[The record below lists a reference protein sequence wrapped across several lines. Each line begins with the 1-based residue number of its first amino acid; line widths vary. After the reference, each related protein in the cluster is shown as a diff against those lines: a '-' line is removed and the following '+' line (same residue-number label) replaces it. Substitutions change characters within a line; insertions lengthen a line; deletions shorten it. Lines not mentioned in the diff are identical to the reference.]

1 MFLVHVQVY
10 YLDTPMISVEE
21 CVPTTHWEKKQKET
35 RREEKRWQKC
45 HKYANAYRRVRLE
58 LHQTAKPRSAE
69 LDVNP
74 NRRGQPSLV
83 VSCRSAHRLQ
93 HSDCRLS
100 PCFIRILRWHFSEH
114 DGAWNWSHAAW
125 GFCVCRL
132 TRTMFLPAETLFDKI
147 KLWSRTHV

>member
-21 CVPTTHWEKKQKET
+21 CVSTTHWEKKQKET

-45 HKYANAYRRVRLE
+45 HKYANTYRRVRLE

-100 PCFIRILRWHFSEH
+100 PCCIRILRWHFSEH

-125 GFCVCRL
+125 GFRVCRL
-132 TRTMFLPAETLFDKI
+132 TRTMFLPSETLFDKI